1 MTPDIESKEAYAL
14 QKVREFANKLC
25 RYYDSLN
32 GVTYN
37 SLVAYT
43 IRQKL
48 EQMIKEDSTNG
59 DKED

>member
-1 MTPDIESKEAYAL
+1 MTPENETKEAYAR
-14 QKVREFANKLC
+14 QKVREFAEKLC

-48 EQMIKEDSTNG
+48 EQIFEEEKTN
-59 DKED
+59 E

>member
-1 MTPDIESKEAYAL
+1 MTPEIESKEAYADR
-14 QKVREFANKLC
+14 KVREFADKLLS
-25 RYYDSLN
+25 YYDSLT